1 MVEAGQDM
9 MHRLTG
15 GMIFF
20 FFNMIYIIGRGKRN
34 ITLKMKVGIGFG
46 KNG

>member
-15 GMIFF
+15 GMIF

>member
-1 MVEAGQDM
+1 MN
-9 MHRLTG
+9 G
-15 GMIFF
+15 GSRSGHDAQVNRRNDF